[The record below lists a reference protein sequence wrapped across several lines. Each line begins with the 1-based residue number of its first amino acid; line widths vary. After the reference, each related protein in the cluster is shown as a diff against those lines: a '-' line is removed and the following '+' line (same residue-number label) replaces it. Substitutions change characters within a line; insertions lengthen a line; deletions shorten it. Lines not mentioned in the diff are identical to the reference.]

1 MSKIKILVVEDESIV
16 AKDIQNTLI
25 RLGYDV
31 PATASNAVSAFQ
43 KLEDIR
49 PDLVFLDIKL
59 KGDID
64 GIQIAEKIKNSYDI
78 PVIFLTSFVD
88 KATLD
93 RAKVTE
99 PYGYIVKPFNESD
112 LQTTVEMAL
121 YKFEKD
127 KETKYSKDR
136 YENALLNLDEAIIIL
151 DISFGV
157 TFLNPKAENLAGF
170 GNETASGKDV
180 FSLLKIE
187 NESGELFNKNVLV
200 EKIKDDKV
208 CELKNATVTFTRDLS
223 TMKSEITFSPVRD
236 EKDTLIGYAL
246 VLRKPGTTGASESSV
261 ISGEQM
267 ESIVIQ
273 NSFL

>member
-16 AKDIQNTLI
+16 AKDIQNTLTK
-25 RLGYDV
+25 LGYEV

-59 KGDID
+59 KGDVD
-64 GIQIAEKIKNSYDI
+64 GIQIAEKIKNHYDI

-88 KATLD
+88 KITLD

-127 KETKYSKDR
+127 KETKYSKER
-136 YENALLNLDEAIIIL
+136 YENALLNLDEAIMIL
-151 DISFGV
+151 DTKYRI
-157 TFLNPKAENLAGF
+157 TFLNPKAENMIGY
-170 GNETASGKDV
+170 GNETATNRELFDLV
-180 FSLLKIE
+180 KIE
-187 NESGELFNKNVLV
+187 NETGSAVNRDEIA
-200 EKIKDDKV
+200 EKLKIEKLCD
-208 CELKNATVTFTRDLS
+208 LKNAS
-223 TMKSEITFSPVRD
+223 ITFLRDNSSLKADLTCSQVRD
-236 EKDTLIGYAL
+236 EKDVLIGYAF
-246 VLRKPGTTGASESSV
+246 VL
-261 ISGEQM
+261 
-267 ESIVIQ
+267 
-273 NSFL
+273 